1 MNHLALLFLVLGLVG
16 GCSPSRFAVQATL
29 PLVGSQI
36 LAMQEE
42 SDPVLAEK
50 AIPANLKMLEGLLK
64 QDPDNA
70 WILEN
75 LAEGFCGY
83 AFSFLED
90 TEPGRASSL
99 YERGKDYA
107 LRATIIRTGREKWQ
121 DLSLDEWS
129 LVLKEVEVA
138 HQPPLFWLGQCWGG
152 WLMQNLDSVEAFAD
166 IPRLETLMKKVHE
179 LNPAFHHAGPNLF
192 LGAFYGGRSR
202 MLGGNPEKSRHH
214 FEKALELTENK
225 YLLVR
230 LLFAKTYAVQNQD
243 RELFESQLQAVLQA
257 PPNLFPEQ
265 RLANE
270 VARKKAAQLLGQI
283 DELF

>member
-1 MNHLALLFLVLGLVG
+1 MKRYVLLFLTLVLF
-16 GCSPSRFAVQATL
+16 GCSTSQLAVQATL
-29 PLVGSQI
+29 PLVESQI
-36 LAMQEE
+36 QAMQEE
-42 SDPVLAEK
+42 RDPDLARK
-50 AIPANLKMLEGLLK
+50 AIPASLKMLEGLLK
-64 QDPDNA
+64 QDPDNV

-83 AFSFLED
+83 AFSFVED
-90 TEPGRASSL
+90 TEPDRASSL

-107 LRATIIRTGREKWQ
+107 LRATIIRTGREKWEG
-121 DLSLDEWS
+121 LSLDDWS
-129 LVLKEVEVA
+129 HALSQVEVS
-138 HQPPLFWLGQCWGG
+138 HQPALFWLGQCWGS

-166 IPRLETLMKKVHE
+166 IPRIEVLMKKVHK
-179 LNPAFHHAGPNLF
+179 LNPAFHHAGPHWF

-202 MLGGNPEKSRHH
+202 MLGGNPDKSLRH

-230 LLFAKTYAVQNQD
+230 YLFAKTYAVQNQD
-243 RELFESQLQAVLQA
+243 RKLFKSQLQAVVES

-265 RLANE
+265 RLSNA
-270 VARKKAAQLLGQI
+270 VARKKAAQLLDQI

>member
-1 MNHLALLFLVLGLVG
+1 MKRCALLFLGLMLA
-16 GCSPSRFAVQATL
+16 GCSPGRFAVQAAL

-42 SDPVLAEK
+42 RDPALAEK
-50 AIPANLKMLEGLLK
+50 AIPGNLKMLEGLLK
-64 QDPDNA
+64 QDPDNT

-129 LVLKEVEVA
+129 RALNNVEVA
-138 HQPPLFWLGQCWGG
+138 HQPALFWLGQCWGG

-166 IPRLETLMKKVHE
+166 IPRLEGLMKKVHE
-179 LNPAFHHAGPNLF
+179 LVPAFHHAGPILF
-192 LGAFYGGRSR
+192 LGVFYGGRSR
-202 MLGGNPEKSRHH
+202 ML
-214 FEKALELTENK
+214 
-225 YLLVR
+225 
-230 LLFAKTYAVQNQD
+230 
-243 RELFESQLQAVLQA
+243 
-257 PPNLFPEQ
+257 
-265 RLANE
+265 
-270 VARKKAAQLLGQI
+270 
-283 DELF
+283 

>member
-1 MNHLALLFLVLGLVG
+1 MKLYALILLVLV
-16 GCSPSRFAVQATL
+16 GCSTNKMAVQATL
-29 PLVGSQI
+29 PLVESQI
-36 LAMQEE
+36 RAMQEE

-64 QDPDNA
+64 QDPKNP

-90 TEPGRASSL
+90 TDPKRASAL

-107 LRATIIRTGREKWQ
+107 LQSTIIRTGKEKWK
-121 DLSLDEWS
+121 DLSLDEWAS
-129 LVLKEVEVA
+129 ALKDVEA
-138 HQPPLFWLGQCWGG
+138 SHQPALFWLGQCWGS

-166 IPRLETLMKKVHE
+166 IPRLELLMKKVHE
-179 LNPAFHHAGPNLF
+179 LNPSFHHAGPHWF
-192 LGAFYGGRSR
+192 LGAFYGGRSK
-202 MLGGNPEKSRHH
+202 MLGGNPDQSLRH
-214 FEKALELTENK
+214 FEKALELTGNK
-225 YLLVR
+225 YLLIR
-230 LLFAKTYAVQNQD
+230 FLFAKTYAVQNQD
-243 RELFESQLQAVLQA
+243 RKLFKSQLQAVVEA

-270 VARKKAAQLLGQI
+270 VARKKAAQLLDQI

>member
-1 MNHLALLFLVLGLVG
+1 MLA
-16 GCSPSRFAVQATL
+16 GCSPGRFAVQAVL

-42 SDPVLAEK
+42 RDPALAEK

-64 QDPDNA
+64 QDPDNT

-129 LVLKEVEVA
+129 LALNNVEVA
-138 HQPPLFWLGQCWGG
+138 HQPALFWLGQCWGG

-166 IPRLETLMKKVHE
+166 IPRLEGLMKKVHE
-179 LNPAFHHAGPNLF
+179 LDPAFHHAGPHLF

-214 FEKALELTENK
+214 FEKALDLTEK
-225 YLLVR
+225 KFLLVR
-230 LLFAKTYAVQNQD
+230 LLFAKTYAVQNQN
-243 RELFESQLQAVLQA
+243 RELFESQLQAVVNA
-257 PPNLFPEQ
+257 PPDLFPEQ

-270 VARKKAAQLLGQI
+270 VARKKAAQLLDQI